1 MRLRTSGEGYEYFVE
16 ERGGT
21 PVYVHRLV
29 AVAEFGFDAVTSDE
43 DVHHEISVP
52 WLNYGENLEVENW
65 REHRCAH
72 LRDGQNPAIGG
83 DD

>member
-21 PVYVHRLV
+21 PAYIHRLT
-29 AVAEFGFDAVTSDE
+29 AVAEHGFDAVTSDH
-43 DVHHEISVP
+43 DVHHEISCP
-52 WLNYGENLEVENW
+52 WLNYGENLRVENW
-65 REHRCAH
+65 YDHRTSH
-72 LRDGQNPAIGG
+72 LENGRNIPG